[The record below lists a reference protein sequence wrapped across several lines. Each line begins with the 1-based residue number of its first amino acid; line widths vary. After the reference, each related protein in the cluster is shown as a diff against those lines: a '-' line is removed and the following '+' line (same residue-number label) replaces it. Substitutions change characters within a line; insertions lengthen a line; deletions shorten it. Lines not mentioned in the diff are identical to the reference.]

1 VSLRAYLRP
10 EAEADIEEAAAWY
23 EKQLEGLGYEFLD
36 EVLSVFET
44 ISCNPGMYP
53 VVHRHTRRAL
63 IHRFPFGIY
72 YRIEGKMI
80 VVVAVMHGSRHPK
93 RWQKRT

>member
-1 VSLRAYLRP
+1 MSLRAYLRP

-44 ISCNPGMYP
+44 ISCNPSMYVSCSSQAYP
-53 VVHRHTRRAL
+53 P
-63 IHRFPFGIY
+63 RFDSSISFWNLLSNRGEND
-72 YRIEGKMI
+72 R
-80 VVVAVMHGSRHPK
+80 SRCCYA
-93 RWQKRT
+93 W

>member
-1 VSLRAYLRP
+1 VILKVYLRP
-10 EAEADIEEAAAWY
+10 EAEADLEEAAAWY
-23 EKQLEGLGYEFLD
+23 EKQREGLGDKFLD

-44 ISCNPGMYP
+44 ISSDPGMYP
-53 VVHRHTRRAL
+53 LVHRHTRRAL

-72 YRIEGKMI
+72 YRIEEKMI

-93 RWQKRT
+93 QWQKRT